1 MDMRKASGWAS
12 QELERNHGKAPPSP
26 ASKLLPG
33 RHAEGRP
40 ATRKQEQKESQLGRY
55 TYTPTSTSRDVET
68 VTSYYV

>member
-33 RHAEGRP
+33 TQKAGRLLENKNTG
-40 ATRKQEQKESQLGRY
+40 ALY
-55 TYTPTSTSRDVET
+55 LHTYIYIKRCGDRDVT
-68 VTSYYV
+68 YYV